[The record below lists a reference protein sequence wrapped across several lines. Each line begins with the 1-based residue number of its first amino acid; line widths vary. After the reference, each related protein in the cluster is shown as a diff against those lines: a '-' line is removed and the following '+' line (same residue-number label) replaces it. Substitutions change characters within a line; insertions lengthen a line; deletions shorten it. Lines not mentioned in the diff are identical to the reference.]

1 MTNHQLLAPPI
12 AYFVACVF
20 WTSDEDGNHSDTN
33 KDGNRSDTD
42 TDGRHSGR
50 EPLGN
55 CQNDNWSGF
64 LNKRNQ
70 RLTYRGNT
78 TTHGHPSPTF
88 SNSTPHL
95 THRGSTTAA
104 QRPMDVSFAPLKH
117 SLTPHL
123 TYHGNTTTHG
133 RSFRS
138 SPNILNTPLDFPRQR
153 NDPQTFLSPLSKHSP
168 TQHPT

>member
-1 MTNHQLLAPPI
+1 MDVSFAHLPNILQFNAPLDSPRQHNG
-12 AYFVACVF
+12 
-20 WTSDEDGNHSDTN
+20 S
-33 KDGNRSDTD
+33 
-42 TDGRHSGR
+42 
-50 EPLGN
+50 
-55 CQNDNWSGF
+55 
-64 LNKRNQ
+64 
-70 RLTYRGNT
+70 T
-78 TTHGHPSPTF
+78 TTHGRFFRPFPNILNTPLDLSRQHHDPWTFLSPISQTF